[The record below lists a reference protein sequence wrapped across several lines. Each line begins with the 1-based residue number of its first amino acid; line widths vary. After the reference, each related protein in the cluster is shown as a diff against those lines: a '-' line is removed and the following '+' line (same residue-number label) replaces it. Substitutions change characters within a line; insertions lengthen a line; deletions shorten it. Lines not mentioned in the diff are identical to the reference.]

1 MRKEHYTEE
10 EILAW
15 TTSAFDGATGQ
26 MHWLC
31 KRLQQ
36 PKENKVMQRCFDHW
50 RFWLKVKRVMK
61 YHLRFCNNQVQP
73 VKCDIRWAFDKWK
86 NGDLNNVSHL
96 NRMDYNR
103 LQLKNVD
110 QSNGLDK
117 LAEREA
123 GNSAIIN
130 NLNTQRDELL
140 THYVRAQKLAL
151 GLLKDNLRR
160 ERGLAF
166 DIWKQHAKHSR
177 KQDGTAFVNDSVVN
191 ITEIKSKINE
201 LEAANATM
209 ANENHELRQFS
220 MDGFH
225 IAKNVQALHSE
236 RETLSVDLADKASAV
251 SKLLSENKRLKESL
265 AKLGIH
271 DAVDL
276 ATKEEHANGN
286 LNQGVALR

>member
-1 MRKEHYTEE
+1 VLAEEQNTVGPITEEVFEANRTIKNLKDFMRKEHYTEE

-201 LEAANATM
+201 LEAANATL

-225 IAKNVQALHSE
+225 IAKNV
-236 RETLSVDLADKASAV
+236 
-251 SKLLSENKRLKESL
+251 
-265 AKLGIH
+265 
-271 DAVDL
+271 
-276 ATKEEHANGN
+276 
-286 LNQGVALR
+286 